1 MNDPME
7 GYYRPSSFITRDK
20 QSEQILAHI
29 DSKRENIG
37 VACFSETYQSELM
50 WAHYS
55 GNYEGICVE
64 YVSERLRRG
73 LEDGSRLV
81 RVSYVEEKPRLSS
94 SEAADIDQ
102 SVSYILSH
110 KKMNWYY
117 EREWRVLGKI
127 EKNSIVVDDGKRLI
141 TRVYLGS
148 RIDKKFEEIIKTE
161 SKRAGISVYQMTVF
175 GYSHKWSKL
184 A

>member
-1 MNDPME
+1 
-7 GYYRPSSFITRDK
+7 
-20 QSEQILAHI
+20 
-29 DSKRENIG
+29 
-37 VACFSETYQSELM
+37 
-50 WAHYS
+50 
-55 GNYEGICVE
+55 
-64 YVSERLRRG
+64 
-73 LEDGSRLV
+73 
-81 RVSYVEEKPRLSS
+81 VSYVEEKQRLSS
-94 SEAADIDQ
+94 SEAGDIDQ
-102 SVSYILSH
+102 SVRYILSH

-161 SKRAGISVYQMTVF
+161 TKRAGISVYQMTVF